1 MIIEIKYLYLLF
13 KLFGFCIFCH
23 KWFDIFGFFYFY
35 LNNFLLISINWNGVS
50 FPKQRIIE
58 YLMFLSCK
66 QHFSSRNL
74 WLSNLSIFHFLSKS
88 ILRHRFNRN
97 SLNLLDFWILH
108 MFQIKISRVKIK
120 INPFLDFSKSTR
132 QFIIKFSLV
141 LTWFYEKCWIFL

>member
-1 MIIEIKYLYLLF
+1 M
-13 KLFGFCIFCH
+13 
-23 KWFDIFGFFYFY
+23 
-35 LNNFLLISINWNGVS
+35 ISINWNGVS
-50 FPKQRIIE
+50 

-88 ILRHRFNRN
+88 ILRHHFNRN

-120 INPFLDFSKSTR
+120 INPFLDLSKSTR

-141 LTWFYEKCWIFL
+141 LTWFYEKCWIFLQTTRKKWIKVGEILEFAEWKIEKKGNIPKK